1 MQDVLNQ
8 VSVWLPFLAFFL
20 PLVIGLVTKST
31 LSEKGKTVVMLVL
44 TGVAA
49 LLSQVDANAGLLTVE
64 MLTTWVGTVVVTIAS
79 YYGVWKP
86 IGAGNVAPKVGVGP
100 SDDTYQ
106 G

>member
-64 MLTTWVGTVVVTIAS
+64 MLTTWVGTCLLYTSRCV
-79 YYGVWKP
+79 
-86 IGAGNVAPKVGVGP
+86 
-100 SDDTYQ
+100 
-106 G
+106 

>member
-86 IGAGNVAPKVGVGP
+86 IGAGNVAPKVGIGP

>member
-49 LLSQVDANAGLLTVE
+49 LLSQVDANAGLLT
-64 MLTTWVGTVVVTIAS
+64 TWVGTVVVTIAS

-86 IGAGNVAPKVGVGP
+86 IGAGNVAPKVGIGP

>member
-8 VSVWLPFLAFFL
+8 VSTWLPFLAFFL

-86 IGAGNVAPKVGVGP
+86 IGAGNVAPKVGIGP